1 MDDKVTPISPQA
13 ALAAAR
19 EAAKKAADPDG
30 APPAVPAGPVGKDAI
45 AEAIARRAAA
55 VAAESTT
62 ESVTES
68 ATEAAEESAAAD
80 SAPVGT
86 PQAPSDPVAPAAPVA
101 TETAA
106 EGGEPPIA
114 PHKSGPD
121 EPLIKCLAYMAR
133 HYGNPQPA
141 EALVAGLP
149 IAEQGL
155 SWETFE
161 RATDRAGLTVE
172 RVRHKLRKFSAQE
185 LPAIL
190 VMEGGNAVVLTGIK
204 KVGRKKSTYWAEIVD
219 PAQGEA
225 NGNEPVERTLTELAG
240 DYSGIALLVR
250 PDTVAEDII
259 DGVSGHSPNAW
270 FWSAFLPNAWIYR
283 QVLLG
288 TVFINLFAL
297 TMPLFIMNVYDRVVP
312 NNAVETLW
320 ALAIGVAV
328 AGGLD
333 FVLRGLR
340 SYFVDIASRRA
351 DVVLANRIFDR
362 VLGAGLAFK
371 GQSSGARANVLREY
385 ETLRDFFNSATLSTF
400 GDIPF
405 IILFVGVI
413 WLVAGNIALV
423 PLLTVPI
430 VIVVVLLTQIPLNRI
445 VAQSFATAAEKN
457 SVLFETLN
465 GLETLK
471 SLGAESWAA
480 DKWERSVAE
489 SIRTSVK
496 SRLISSISMNV
507 IVVAQVLSAVAIM
520 VLGVAAIHEGEIT
533 AGALIAAVILSARTI
548 APLGQVAG
556 VLSQLYRA
564 RLAYKALR
572 MLMEAPQERPR
583 KARFVFKPTL
593 DGDVAFRDLT
603 FTYPNEKTPAL
614 KNISFAIK
622 AGEKIAILGPI
633 GCGKSTALKLM
644 LKLYEPDS
652 GSVMLDDI
660 DASHID
666 PAMIRANVGYM
677 PQNAQ
682 LFSGTIRTNI
692 ALHAPHSGDEE
703 LVRAA
708 RQSGAL
714 EWINQRSAGFDAPVV
729 GERGDGLSGGQ
740 RQSVALARA
749 FLRDPPLLLLDEPT
763 SDMDSMS
770 EKVFIEQMKA
780 HAAKKTVIVV
790 THRPALLELVDR
802 LIVLDR
808 NGVQADGPKD
818 KVMAALTRR
827 SAQKKGQQTPPAP
840 LPAGDTVPTSDSTS
854 GEPAQA
860 ASGQSD

>member
-1 MDDKVTPISPQA
+1 MDDKVTPISPEA

-19 EAAKKAADPDG
+19 DAAKQADGTADTK
-30 APPAVPAGPVGKDAI
+30 PVISPGKDAVARAM
-45 AEAIARRAAA
+45 AERAAA
-55 VAAESTT
+55 QAAT
-62 ESVTES
+62 
-68 ATEAAEESAAAD
+68 
-80 SAPVGT
+80 
-86 PQAPSDPVAPAAPVA
+86 QAPKQDPSQATTRADTKSTGVTAKAEAAPVPTTPA
-101 TETAA
+101 EQPAA
-106 EGGEPPIA
+106 APEPK
-114 PHKSGPD
+114 HKAGPD
-121 EPLIKCLAYMAR
+121 EPLIQCLAYMAR

-161 RATDRAGLTVE
+161 RAADRAGMTME
-172 RVRHKLRKFSAQE
+172 RIAHKLHKFGEQE

-190 VMEGGNAVVLTGIK
+190 IMKDGGAVVLTGIK
-204 KVGRKKSTYWAEIVD
+204 KVGKKKSTFWAEIVEPSKD
-219 PAQGEA
+219 VAA
-225 NGNEPVERTLTELAG
+225 GNAPVERTFDELAK
-240 DYSGIALLVR
+240 DYSGNAILMR
-250 PDTVAEDII
+250 PDTVADDLI
-259 DGVSGHSPNAW
+259 DGVSGKSPNAW

-328 AGGLD
+328 AGMLD

-351 DVVLANRIFDR
+351 DVTLANRIFDR

-405 IILFVGVI
+405 ILLFVGVI

-430 VIVVVLLTQIPLNRI
+430 VVIIVLLTQIPLNRVI
-445 VAQSFATAAEKN
+445 AQSFATAAEKN

-471 SLGAESWAA
+471 ALGAESWAA

-496 SRLISSISMNV
+496 SRLISTISLNV
-507 IVVAQVLSAVAIM
+507 IVIAQVLSAVAIM

-572 MLMEAPQERPR
+572 MLMEAPQERPP
-583 KARFVFKPTL
+583 KARFVFKPSIN
-593 DGDVAFRDLT
+593 GDVALRDLT
-603 FTYPNEKTPAL
+603 FTYPNEKTPAI
-614 KNISFAIK
+614 KNISFSIK
-622 AGEKIAILGPI
+622 AGEKVAVLGPI
-633 GCGKSTALKLM
+633 GSGKSTILKLL

-666 PAMIRANVGYM
+666 PAMVRSNVGYM

-714 EWINQRSAGFDAPVV
+714 EWINQRAAGFDEI
-729 GERGDGLSGGQ
+729 G
-740 RQSVALARA
+740 RA
-749 FLRDPPLLLLDEPT
+749 H
-763 SDMDSMS
+763 
-770 EKVFIEQMKA
+770 V
-780 HAAKKTVIVV
+780 
-790 THRPALLELVDR
+790 
-802 LIVLDR
+802 
-808 NGVQADGPKD
+808 
-818 KVMAALTRR
+818 
-827 SAQKKGQQTPPAP
+827 
-840 LPAGDTVPTSDSTS
+840 
-854 GEPAQA
+854 
-860 ASGQSD
+860 

>member
-13 ALAAAR
+13 ALTAAR
-19 EAAKKAADPDG
+19 DGAKQAAGLDTGPLDPGALAKALAEKAASASSP
-30 APPAVPAGPVGKDAI
+30 APAPATD
-45 AEAIARRAAA
+45 
-55 VAAESTT
+55 T
-62 ESVTES
+62 
-68 ATEAAEESAAAD
+68 AAAD
-80 SAPVGT
+80 GDTESGDKA
-86 PQAPSDPVAPAAPVA
+86 AAPR
-101 TETAA
+101 
-106 EGGEPPIA
+106 IA
-114 PHKSGPD
+114 GPD
-121 EPLIKCLAYMAR
+121 EPLIKCLAHMAR

-161 RATDRAGLTVE
+161 RASDRAGLNIE
-172 RVRHKLRKFSAQE
+172 RVNHKLRKFGAQE

-190 VMEGGNAVVLTGIK
+190 IMKDGKAVVLTGIK
-204 KVGRKKSTYWAEIVD
+204 KVGKKKATYWAEIVD
-219 PAQGEA
+219 PAQGPA
-225 NGNEPVERTLTELAG
+225 TGGASVSPVERTFDELG
-240 DYSGIALLVR
+240 RDYSGNAILVR
-250 PDTVAEDII
+250 PDTEAEDII
-259 DGVSGHSPNAW
+259 DGVSGKSPNAW

-320 ALAIGVAV
+320 VLAIGVAV

-351 DVVLANRIFDR
+351 DVTLANRIFDR
-362 VLGAGLAFK
+362 VLGAGLAYK

-405 IILFVGVI
+405 ILLFVGVI
-413 WLVAGNIALV
+413 WLIAGNIAMV

-430 VIVVVLLTQIPLNRI
+430 VITVVLLTQIPLNRI
-445 VAQSFATAAEKN
+445 IAQSFATAAEKN

-496 SRLISSISMNV
+496 SRLISSISLNIV
-507 IVVAQVLSAVAIM
+507 VVAQVFSAVAIM
-520 VLGVAAIHEGEIT
+520 IMGVAAIHEGKIT
-533 AGALIAAVILSARTI
+533 AGALIAAIILSARTI

-556 VLSQLYRA
+556 VVSQLYRA

-572 MLMEAPQERPR
+572 MVMEAPQERPP
-583 KARFVFKPTL
+583 KARFVYKPSL
-593 DGDVAFRDLT
+593 DGDIAFRDLT
-603 FTYPNEKTPAL
+603 FTYPGEKTPAI
-614 KNISFAIK
+614 KDISFAIK
-622 AGEKIAILGPI
+622 AGEKVAILGPI
-633 GCGKSTALKLM
+633 GSGKSTVLKLL

-692 ALHAPHSGDEE
+692 TLHAPQSGDEE

-714 EWINQRSAGFDAPVV
+714 DWINQRSAGFDAAV

-749 FLRDPPLLLLDEPT
+749 FLRDPPVLLLDEPT

-770 EKVFIEQMKA
+770 ERVFIDHMKA
-780 HAAKKTVIVV
+780 EAADKTVIVV

-802 LIVLDR
+802 IIVLDR
-808 NGVQADGPKD
+808 SGVQADGPKD
-818 KVMAALTRR
+818 KVMAALQRR
-827 SAQKKGQQTPPAP
+827 STQKKTQQAPPTP
-840 LPAGDTVPTSDSTS
+840 LPAGDTVPTSGPTS
-854 GEPAQA
+854 DETATAPAGSAKA

>member
-1 MDDKVTPISPQA
+1 PIGQ
-13 ALAAAR
+13 
-19 EAAKKAADPDG
+19 
-30 APPAVPAGPVGKDAI
+30 DAI
-45 AEAIARRAAA
+45 AEAMARRAAA
-55 VAAESTT
+55 VAAQSGDAQSGDTQSDDPT
-62 ESVTES
+62 
-68 ATEAAEESAAAD
+68 AAD
-80 SAPVGT
+80 ETAS
-86 PQAPSDPVAPAAPVA
+86 
-101 TETAA
+101 ETAA
-106 EGGEPPIA
+106 SPEITEAVTIADAPRDNDVVDAVPAVVAPTIAGDAPPVPA
-114 PHKSGPD
+114 RTAGPD

-172 RVRHKLRKFSAQE
+172 RVNQKLHKFSEQE

-190 VMEGGNAVVLTGIK
+190 VLKGGQAVVLTGIK
-204 KVGRKKSTYWAEIVD
+204 KVGRKKSTYWAEIID
-219 PAQGEA
+219 PAQAGPDGGA
-225 NGNEPVERTLTELAG
+225 PIERTFKELAG
-240 DYSGIALLVR
+240 DYSGVAILVR
-250 PDTVAEDII
+250 PDTVAEDIV
-259 DGVSGHSPNAW
+259 DGVTSKSPNAW
-270 FWSAFLPNAWIYR
+270 FWSAFLPSAWIYR

-288 TVFINLFAL
+288 TIFINLFAL

-328 AGGLD
+328 AGLLD

-351 DVVLANRIFDR
+351 DVTLANRIFDR

-405 IILFVGVI
+405 IFLFVFVI

-430 VIVVVLLTQIPLNRI
+430 VIVIVLLTQIPLNRI
-445 VAQSFATAAEKN
+445 IAQSFATAAEKN

-496 SRLISSISMNV
+496 SRLISSISLNV

-520 VLGVAAIHEGEIT
+520 VLGVASIHEGEIT

-583 KARFVFKPTL
+583 KARFVFKPAL
-593 DGDVAFRDLT
+593 EGDVEFRDLT

-614 KNISFAIK
+614 RNISFTIK
-622 AGEKIAILGPI
+622 AGEKVAILGPI
-633 GCGKSTALKLM
+633 GSGKSTALKLL

-660 DASHID
+660 DASHVD

-714 EWINQRSAGFDAPVV
+714 EWINQRSAGFDAPV

-749 FLRDPPLLLLDEPT
+749 FLRDPPVLLLDEPT

-770 EKVFIEQMKA
+770 EKVFIEQMKT
-780 HAAKKTVIVV
+780 HAAGKTVIVV

-808 NGVQADGPKD
+808 SGVQADGPKD
-818 KVMAALTRR
+818 QVMAALTRR
-827 SAQKKGQQTPPAP
+827 SAQKKGQLAP
-840 LPAGDTVPTSDSTS
+840 SAPVPDGDTVPTSNPNSDA
-854 GEPAQA
+854 PPQA
-860 ASGQSD
+860 AAGRND

>member
-1 MDDKVTPISPQA
+1 MDDKVTPISPEA

-19 EAAKKAADPDG
+19 EAAKAADGTPAG
-30 APPAVPAGPVGKDAI
+30 ESAAKPAVPPGKDAVAQAM
-45 AEAIARRAAA
+45 AERAAA
-55 VAAESTT
+55 VAA
-62 ESVTES
+62 
-68 ATEAAEESAAAD
+68 
-80 SAPVGT
+80 
-86 PQAPSDPVAPAAPVA
+86 

-106 EGGEPPIA
+106 APATPAAADANPAGGETPA
-114 PHKSGPD
+114 AVKHKAGSD

-155 SWETFE
+155 SWQTFE
-161 RATDRAGLTVE
+161 RAADRAGMTIE
-172 RVRHKLRKFSAQE
+172 RMPHKLKKFSAQE

-190 VMEGGNAVVLTGIK
+190 IMKDGGAVVLTSIK
-204 KVGRKKSTYWAEIVD
+204 KVGAKKATYWAEIVSPEEGMAD
-219 PAQGEA
+219 GGAVA
-225 NGNEPVERTLTELAG
+225 ERTFEELAR
-240 DYSGIALLVR
+240 DYSGNAILVR
-250 PDTVAEDII
+250 PDTVAEDVV
-259 DGVSGHSPNAW
+259 DGVSGKSPNAW

-297 TMPLFIMNVYDRVVP
+297 AMPLFIMNVYDRVVP

-328 AGGLD
+328 AGLLD

-340 SYFVDIASRRA
+340 SYFVDIASRRS
-351 DVVLANRIFDR
+351 DVTLANRIFDR

-405 IILFVGVI
+405 IFLFVGVI

-430 VIVVVLLTQIPLNRI
+430 VIVVVLLTQIPLNRVI
-445 VAQSFATAAEKN
+445 AQSFATAAEKN

-496 SRLISSISMNV
+496 SRLISSISLNIIV
-507 IVVAQVLSAVAIM
+507 IAQILSAVAIM

-564 RLAYKALR
+564 RLAYKALQ
-572 MLMEAPQERPR
+572 MLMEAPQERPA
-583 KARFVFKPTL
+583 KARFVFKAEL
-593 DGDVAFRDLT
+593 KGDVELRDLT
-603 FTYPNEKTPAL
+603 FTYPSEKTPAL
-614 KNISFAIK
+614 KNISFKLK
-622 AGEKIAILGPI
+622 AGEKVAILGPI
-633 GCGKSTALKLM
+633 GSGKSTILKLL

-660 DASHID
+660 DASHVD
-666 PAMIRANVGYM
+666 PAMVRSQVGYM

-714 EWINQRSAGFDAPVV
+714 EWINQRSAGFDAPV

-749 FLRDPPLLLLDEPT
+749 FLRDPPVLLLDEPT

-770 EKVFIEQMKA
+770 ERVFIKQMKEQ
-780 HAAKKTVIVV
+780 AADKTVIVV
-790 THRPALLELVDR
+790 THTPALLELVDR

-808 NGVQADGPKD
+808 NGVQADGPKEQ
-818 KVMAALTRR
+818 VMAALRR
-827 SAQKKGQQTPPAP
+827 RQTEKANQPAAP
-840 LPAGDTVPTSDSTS
+840 LPSGETLPTSDATP

-860 ASGQSD
+860 ASGQND